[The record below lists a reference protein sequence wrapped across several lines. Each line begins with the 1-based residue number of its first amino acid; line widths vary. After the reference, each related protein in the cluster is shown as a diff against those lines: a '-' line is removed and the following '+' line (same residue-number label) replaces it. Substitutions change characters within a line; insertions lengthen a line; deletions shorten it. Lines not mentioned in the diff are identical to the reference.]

1 MAAFSSRPGVPG
13 RQGLAQRPRPGHGD
27 PAGPQRRR
35 PLDPPHMPAGEGQRV
50 VDGHHQVVAE
60 AGIEAA
66 DLDLPPLGQQPQAH
80 PPGLAGELEPDH
92 HPPVREQVAAEER
105 LRPGPQH
112 DVGVGVLA
120 VHLRPALG
128 PAADGLQH
136 PGQVLAGRR
145 RLVDRPA
152 PVRLGADLQHPGPLQ
167 LAQAPG
173 QQRPR
178 QPGRAGGDLV
188 EGPAAEQQV
197 AQDDRRPALGEDL
210 RPPRDRAELAVVAH
224 GPVSPAVVA
233 PPSSNREP
241 AGPARPRRVHKLS

>member
-1 MAAFSSRPGVPG
+1 MAAFSSGPAFQVG
-13 RQGLAQRPRPGHGD
+13 RAWRRARGPVTVIP
-27 PAGPQRRR
+27 PATQRRR
-35 PLDPPHMPAGEGQRV
+35 PPDPPHVPAGEGQRV

-60 AGIEAA
+60 AGVEAA
-66 DLDLPPLGQQPQAH
+66 DLHLPPLGQQPEAH
-80 PPGLAGELEPDH
+80 PPGLADELEAHH
-92 HPPVREQVAAEER
+92 HPPVGEQVAAEER

-136 PGQVLAGRR
+136 PGQVPAGRR
-145 RLVDRPA
+145 RLVERPTA
-152 PVRLGADLQHPGPLQ
+152 VRLGADLHHPGPLQ

-178 QPGRAGGDLV
+178 QPGCAGGDLV

-197 AQDDRRPALGEDL
+197 AKDDRRPALGEDL
-210 RPPRDRAELAVVAH
+210 RAPRDRAELAVAAH
-224 GPVSPAVVA
+224 GQSLD
-233 PPSSNREP
+233 RCRP
-241 AGPARPRRVHKLS
+241 AG